1 MHQLALLNK
10 NYNFYKKQYNYN
22 FIAGIDEVGRGP
34 LVGAVIAAAV
44 ILPAKYKID
53 YLTDSKK
60 ITEKQR
66 IIAYNQ
72 IKDQAVC
79 YALGRAEASEID
91 SINILQASL
100 LAMLR
105 ALENLAI
112 KADAVLI
119 DGNKI
124 PKDIQIPA
132 KAVIKGDLYEDVISA
147 ASIIAKVTRDREMI
161 KLDKSYPQY
170 GFAQHKGYP
179 TKQHITAIQTY
190 GIISEHRKSFGPVRS
205 LTTA

>member
-10 NYNFYKKQYNYN
+10 NYNFYKTQYN

-34 LVGAVIAAAV
+34 LVGAVVAAAV
-44 ILPAKYKID
+44 ILPEKYKID

-72 IKDQAVC
+72 IKDQAIC
-79 YALGRAEASEID
+79 YSLGRAEASEID

-100 LAMLR
+100 LAMSR
-105 ALENLAI
+105 ALENLVI

-124 PKDIQIPA
+124 PKDIQIPVT
-132 KAVIKGDLYEDVISA
+132 AVIKGDLYEDVISA
-147 ASIIAKVTRDREMI
+147 ASIIAKVTRDREMTQ
-161 KLDKSYPQY
+161 LDKTYPQY

-179 TKQHITAIQTY
+179 TKQHITAIQIY
-190 GIISEHRKSFGPVRS
+190 GIIPQHRKSFGPVREL
-205 LTTA
+205 LTAC

>member
-1 MHQLALLNK
+1 LRQLTLLNQHYNLYK
-10 NYNFYKKQYNYN
+10 NQYS

-34 LVGAVIAAAV
+34 LVGAVVAAAV
-44 ILPAKYKID
+44 ILPEKYKID

-100 LAMLR
+100 LAMSR
-105 ALENLAI
+105 ALGNLAI

-124 PKDIQIPA
+124 PKDIQIPVT
-132 KAVIKGDLYEDVISA
+132 AVIKGDLYEDVISA
-147 ASIIAKVTRDREMI
+147 ASIIAKVTRDREMTQ
-161 KLDKSYPQY
+161 LDKTYPQY

-179 TKQHITAIQTY
+179 TKQHITAIQIY
-190 GIISEHRKSFGPVRS
+190 GIIPQHRKSFGPVREL
-205 LTTA
+205 LTAC